1 MKNHFNDFE
10 VGDISPKWER
20 VTGPMEWNRFAAAN
34 DEFYLVHMDDQ
45 VAIAAENPEGMFGM
59 GQMRVSY
66 IHNAIRDW
74 LGDEIEVMQ
83 VSCRYTAI
91 NQKNDNLATTL
102 KVIEKITNEAD
113 EKILKLEV
121 DVFRQDG
128 TSTTPG
134 FALVKLPQ

>member
-1 MKNHFNDFE
+1 MKSSFNDFE
-10 VGDISPKWER
+10 VGDRSPKWER

-45 VAIAAENPEGMFGM
+45 VAIDAENPEGMFGM
-59 GQMRVSY
+59 GQMRLSY

-74 LGDEIEVMQ
+74 LGDEIEVIQ

-91 NQKNDNLATTL
+91 NQKNDTLSTTL
-102 KVIEKITNEAD
+102 KVIEKIINEED

-121 DVFRQDG
+121 DVMRQDG

-134 FALVKLPQ
+134 FALVKLLK